1 MLLSIFSSSL
11 HKHIC
16 FIVNGQQE
24 YGFPSV
30 VSLGAEFG
38 DNAFSACTG
47 NVITPKLVL
56 TAAHCSG
63 DLPMEAV
70 LSFGK
75 GLLWKFCK

>member
-1 MLLSIFSSSL
+1 MLNWIFFIYVQNAQASL
-11 HKHIC
+11 
-16 FIVNGQQE
+16 IVNGSPE

-47 NVITPKLVL
+47 NLITPKLIL

-70 LSFGK
+70 LSLGKAFFGHS
-75 GLLWKFCK
+75 